1 MAIFCMI
8 FDIFCPHV
16 HCVYPSFK
24 GMNPRAPL
32 LHGGIL
38 RSIQRNN
45 KRVRNAKHVKKDT
58 KLCKEFDSTFLLSS
72 PFFQNGLV

>member
-1 MAIFCMI
+1 MYVRFLIAPFCTI
-8 FDIFCPHV
+8 FDILFGRRGRT
-16 HCVYPSFK
+16 SFK

-45 KRVRNAKHVKKDT
+45 KRVRNAKHVEKDT
-58 KLCKEFDSTFLLSS
+58 KLCKEFDSTFPLE
-72 PFFQNGLV
+72 FFSFF